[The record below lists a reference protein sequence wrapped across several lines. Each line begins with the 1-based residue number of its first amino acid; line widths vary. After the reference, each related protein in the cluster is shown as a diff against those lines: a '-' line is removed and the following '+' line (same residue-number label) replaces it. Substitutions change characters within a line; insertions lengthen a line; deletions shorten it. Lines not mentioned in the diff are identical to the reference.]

1 VARSIGIALA
11 ELVNSFYDDGLD
23 DLEYVIVKTQL
34 EISRRNPKNQKRKRK
49 GGSTSAKSPLVVKT
63 EDLRIFD

>member
-1 VARSIGIALA
+1 MARSIGIALA

-34 EISRRNPKNQKRKRK
+34 EISRRKNQPEKPKEEKKR
-49 GGSTSAKSPLVVKT
+49 
-63 EDLRIFD
+63 RIDVCQI